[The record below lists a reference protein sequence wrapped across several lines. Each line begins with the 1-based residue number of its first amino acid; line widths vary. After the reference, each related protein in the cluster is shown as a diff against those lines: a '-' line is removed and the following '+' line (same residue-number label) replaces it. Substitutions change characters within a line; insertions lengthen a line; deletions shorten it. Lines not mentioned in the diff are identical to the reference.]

1 MKPTDFRPYTPE
13 LDRAMEQGL
22 VPEQLGMPAELVPSI
37 VSQIAALIPK
47 TEAYADCLPEPL
59 RAPLRAIQLYDGYRS
74 PMLLGLKGL
83 PSTSA
88 RLVSMG
94 IFLIDDDHVVL
105 HPVLRSAFEDKR
117 AAKDALLARLQR
129 MNDELSQA
137 EPSAHGPA

>member
-1 MKPTDFRPYTPE
+1 MEPTDFRAYTPE
-13 LDRAMEQGL
+13 LDRAIEQGL
-22 VPEQLGMPAELVPSI
+22 VPDQLGLPVELVPAI

-59 RAPLRAIQLYDGYRS
+59 RAPLRGIQLEGFRS
-74 PMLLGLKGL
+74 PMLLGIKGL
-83 PSTSA
+83 PATSA

-105 HPVLRSAFEDKR
+105 HPVLRRAFEDKR
-117 AAKDALLARLQR
+117 AAKDAFLARLQR

-137 EPSAHGPA
+137 EPSYHDSV